1 MTIIAQ
7 RGKSNIIFLV
17 EHNQEYYLV
26 NIDNRT
32 YAKASP
38 ANSPDMFLRLG
49 YFYPV
54 KKVKA
59 EIAEQVWAVL
69 AGGQDA
75 NRSQ

>member
-1 MTIIAQ
+1 MNIVAQ
-7 RGKSNIIFLV
+7 RGKSNELFIV
-17 EHNQEYYLV
+17 EYNQEYYLV

-38 ANSPDMFLRLG
+38 ANSPDMFLRYG
-49 YFYPV
+49 YFNAV

-69 AGGQDA
+69 VGGQDA
-75 NRSQ
+75 NRS